1 MIHKFPV
8 GQSVDLLR
16 LTLRPAAA
24 GAYEILKLVP
34 AADGAPEI
42 PRYRI
47 KNVSE
52 KHERVAL
59 ESELT
64 LARNPDPQFS

>member
-1 MIHKFPV
+1 MHKFTI
-8 GQSVDLLR
+8 GQSVDLVPT
-16 LTLRPAAA
+16 TLRPAAP
-24 GAYEILKLVP
+24 GAYEVRRLVP
-34 AADGAPEI
+34 APDGSPEN

-47 KNVSE
+47 KNVAE

-64 LARNPDPQFS
+64 LSRQPASIFS